1 MGSAV
6 ADLVQCRQSIS
17 GMQLF
22 DVMQAVDSE
31 INNLNTRLQRLEM
44 NAGIPME
51 TLGKPKEKE

>member
-1 MGSAV
+1 
-6 ADLVQCRQSIS
+6 
-17 GMQLF
+17 MQLF